1 MVRRLIFW
9 IFGLGLP
16 LLIAAG
22 IFFFDYEY
30 TSVLK
35 LASGEIDI
43 QLLDTTLI
51 HPYFYFDS
59 QIRLDVNLVID
70 HLSDTLSFQKLE
82 VAVTSEGNSTQ
93 KIELTHVLAYRDTVN
108 WEDVNSSY
116 ISSLTFAA
124 LPAHYKAMNPKR
136 DFNSFRFFFE
146 TDNVNHSDR
155 YALSI
160 TGEALYEG
168 RIIRFNKIIHATRVM
183 RFRRVQWMT

>member
-108 WEDVNSSY
+108 WEDVN
-116 ISSLTFAA
+116 
-124 LPAHYKAMNPKR
+124 
-136 DFNSFRFFFE
+136 
-146 TDNVNHSDR
+146 
-155 YALSI
+155 
-160 TGEALYEG
+160 
-168 RIIRFNKIIHATRVM
+168 
-183 RFRRVQWMT
+183 